1 MTGDMPDIVTRF
13 APSPTGF
20 LHIGGAR
27 TALYNWLF
35 ARANG
40 GKFLLRIEDT
50 DKKRSTQEAIEA
62 ISAGLKWL
70 ELDWDDDT
78 ISQAA
83 RADRHRDV
91 ADALLANGS
100 AYKCY
105 SSAEE
110 TAELRAK
117 ARAAGERFRGD
128 MWRERQGEAPDGAP
142 YSIRVK
148 MPRDGSETIN
158 DTVQGK
164 VTVQNDELDDMII
177 LRSDGTPTYMLAVVV
192 DDHDMGV
199 THIIRGDD
207 HLNNAFR
214 QIPIFK
220 AMGWNIPVFAHIP
233 LIHGPDGKKLSKRHG
248 ALGVDAYAEMGFLP
262 AAMRNYLLRLGWS
275 HGDDEIISTEQA
287 IKWFN
292 LENIGKGPARFDFDK
307 LDSLNAHYMRSLN
320 ASNLLSFVKSDLEKH
335 IAHTL
340 STEEEDR
347 LLLALPSL
355 AERAKRL
362 PDVIESAALFCD
374 IRPLA
379 LTDKAAKLF
388 TDDTRPVVAD
398 VANEL
403 ESLGTWKSEDIK
415 ASIMSLA
422 EARDLKPGKV
432 MQPLRAA
439 LTGGMPSGDLAETLE
454 ILGQVESIARLRDQ
468 AAA

>member
-1 MTGDMPDIVTRF
+1 MTSDMPDIITRF

-35 ARANG
+35 AKANG

-50 DKKRSTQEAIEA
+50 DTKRTNQEAVEA
-62 ISAGLKWL
+62 ILNGLSWL
-70 ELDWDDDT
+70 GLDWDGDAV
-78 ISQAA
+78 SQAA
-83 RADRHRDV
+83 RADRHREV
-91 ADALLANGS
+91 AETLLAEGH
-100 AYKCY
+100 AYKCF

-110 TAELRAK
+110 TAELRNA
-117 ARAAGERFRGD
+117 AREAGERFRGD
-128 MWRERQGEAPDGAP
+128 MWRDRQEEAPDDTP

-148 MPRDGSETIN
+148 MLREGSETI
-158 DTVQGK
+158 DDQVQGE
-164 VTVQNDELDDMII
+164 VTVQNGELDDMII

-199 THIIRGDD
+199 THIVRGDD

-214 QIPIFK
+214 QLPIYK
-220 AMGWNIPVFAHIP
+220 AMNWPVPVYAHIP
-233 LIHGPDGKKLSKRHG
+233 LIHGADGKKFSKRHG
-248 ALGVDAYAEMGFLP
+248 ALGVEAYAEMGFLP
-262 AAMRNYLLRLGWS
+262 EAMRNYLLRLGWS
-275 HGDDEIISTEQA
+275 HGDDEIISTHQA
-287 IKWFN
+287 TEWFN
-292 LENIGKGPARFDFDK
+292 LENIGKGPSRFDFDK
-307 LDSLNAHYMRSLN
+307 LDSLNAHYMRALN
-320 ASNLLSFVKSDLEKH
+320 GAALLPFIKSDLEKH
-335 IAHTL
+335 INHTL
-340 STEEEDR
+340 STEEEAR
-347 LLLALPSL
+347 IVKALPSL

-362 PDVIESAALFCD
+362 PDIVESAPVYCD

-388 TDDTRPVVAD
+388 TDETRPVVVD

-403 ESLGTWKSEDIK
+403 EGLGTWKSEEIK

-422 EARDLKPGKV
+422 QARDLKPGKV